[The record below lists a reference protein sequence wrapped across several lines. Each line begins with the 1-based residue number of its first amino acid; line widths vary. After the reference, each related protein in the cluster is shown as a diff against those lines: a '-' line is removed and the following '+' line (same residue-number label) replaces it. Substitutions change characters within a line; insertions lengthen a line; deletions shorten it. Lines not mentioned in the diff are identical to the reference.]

1 MVRENKVICIAHR
14 GASGS
19 APENTA
25 TAFLEALNQKTDI
38 VECDIHRTKDGK
50 YVVIHDGS
58 INRTSNG
65 RGHVINMTLS
75 ELKKLNF
82 SPHQKREQI
91 LTLEEALKLITSHS
105 RFIGII
111 IEFKI
116 SILNHEKEVLDIIK
130 KYNSNNK
137 ILIHS
142 SHNKILKNIRK
153 YDQKI
158 KIGLIVFFSFFHRL
172 KVPYHTSF
180 IKKYNINFF
189 AIDEFFYDKP
199 FIEKFITEIKKSGTK
214 VFVWT
219 INDYLSMNKTI
230 AMGVDGVIT
239 NYPAIFKE
247 VLSKYE

>member
-1 MVRENKVICIAHR
+1 MAVKNKVICIAHR

-19 APENTA
+19 APENTGA
-25 TAFLEALNQKTDI
+25 AFLEALKQKTDI
-38 VECDIHRTKDGK
+38 VECDLHRTTDGK
-50 YVVIHDGS
+50 FVVIHDGS
-58 INRTSNG
+58 INRTSDG
-65 RGHVINMTLS
+65 RGHVINMTLA
-75 ELKKLNF
+75 ELKKFNF

-91 LTLEEALKLITSHS
+91 LTLEEALRLITSHS
-105 RFIGII
+105 RSTRII
-111 IEFKI
+111 VEFKI
-116 SILNHEKEVLDIIK
+116 SILNHEKEVLDIIR
-130 KYNSNNK
+130 KYNSDNK

-142 SHNKILKNIRK
+142 SHSRILKNIRK

-158 KIGLIVFFSFFHRL
+158 KIGLIIFFSFFHRF
-172 KVPYHTSF
+172 KIPYHTSF
-180 IKKYNINFF
+180 IKKYNIHFF

-199 FIEKFITEIKKSGTK
+199 FIGQFIAEIKKSGAK